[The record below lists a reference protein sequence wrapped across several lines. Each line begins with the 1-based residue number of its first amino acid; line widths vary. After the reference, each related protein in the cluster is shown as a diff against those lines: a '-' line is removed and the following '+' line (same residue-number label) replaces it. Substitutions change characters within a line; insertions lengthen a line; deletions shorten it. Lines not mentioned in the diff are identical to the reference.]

1 MLNGYNKEKDFE
13 SRERMI
19 IMRNLMWAFLMPTQ
33 KRGFKVTDVMQF
45 EFEKQTLKQMSLT
58 EYAEF
63 ENEIEQVKAYYA
75 KLEAKC

>member
-1 MLNGYNKEKDFE
+1 
-13 SRERMI
+13 
-19 IMRNLMWAFLMPTQ
+19 MWAFLMPTQ

>member
-1 MLNGYNKEKDFE
+1 MLNGHNKEKDFE

-19 IMRNLMWAFLMPTQ
+19 MMRNLMWAVLMPTQ

-45 EFEKQTLKQMSLT
+45 DFEKQTLKQMSLT

-75 KLEAKC
+75 KLDPKC